1 MKKRV
6 LAFLC
11 VCVLAAGAVAGCGSQ
26 TGAAGQAGSEQTT
39 PQTTPEVSGEHGGQT
54 TPEVSGEPEAADEQ
68 TTPEVA
74 EVAGIDTSVMKP
86 WINANIYGL
95 VTDDVTA
102 DIKDDF
108 YLAVNHDWL
117 RDAELYPGRPSATPW
132 YQAVDTMKERCMTI
146 LADEPLKELEGP
158 EGHDAELI
166 QNY

>member
-11 VCVLAAGAVAGCGSQ
+11 VCALAAGAVGGCGSQ

-39 PQTTPEVSGEHGGQT
+39 PEVSGK
-54 TPEVSGEPEAADEQ
+54 PEAADEQ
-68 TTPEVA
+68 TTPEV
-74 EVAGIDTSVMKP
+74 EVTEAADEQTTPEVEVTGGIDTSVMKP

-108 YLAVNHDWL
+108 YLAVNHDW
-117 RDAELYPGRPSATPW
+117 
-132 YQAVDTMKERCMTI
+132 
-146 LADEPLKELEGP
+146 
-158 EGHDAELI
+158 
-166 QNY
+166 N

>member
-1 MKKRV
+1 MVCPQVPRPRPLGWFVPRCRKIPIWGQMTPEVDWTSPRGRLQQKEGIMKKRV

-74 EVAGIDTSVMKP
+74 EVAGIDTSVMNTNNP
-86 WINANIYGL
+86 
-95 VTDDVTA
+95 
-102 DIKDDF
+102 
-108 YLAVNHDWL
+108 
-117 RDAELYPGRPSATPW
+117 RGRGRWHRHVCHEALD
-132 YQAVDTMKERCMTI
+132 QC
-146 LADEPLKELEGP
+146 
-158 EGHDAELI
+158 
-166 QNY
+166 